1 MRLQKHVKQV
11 FMSANYVAV
20 VALLI
25 QSSTVLF
32 AQDSTITDKPPVVRT
47 SLLRGIAR
55 DGLNTGETIL
65 LTYVQPVHWQKRD
78 FLRLGGAL
86 AISASALLVEERL
99 STYLQQNH
107 TRGLDK
113 LERVGYFL
121 GKPTTNYPVMMA
133 LWASGVVTKNEW
145 LRDTGLMVIA
155 SVTTSGLVQ
164 TAAKEIVGRARPGS
178 QLGHLAFDPFSNDA
192 GFHSFPSGHTML
204 SVATS
209 WVLARQVKS
218 VPLKVVFFALP
229 VITGGSRVYVGA
241 HWLSD
246 VLLGSALGIA
256 CAESVL
262 RLYPAIKANRA
273 YSVSVVPTGTGA
285 SIVVKL

>member
-1 MRLQKHVKQV
+1 MMAAHYAPVL
-11 FMSANYVAV
+11 
-20 VALLI
+20 ALLFY
-25 QSSTVLF
+25 SSTSLS
-32 AQDSTITDKPPVVRT
+32 AQDTTVIDKAPVGKT
-47 SLLRGIAR
+47 TLLKSLAS

-65 LTYVQPVHWQKRD
+65 ATYAQPIKWHKKD
-78 FLRLGGAL
+78 FVRLGGAL

-99 STYLQQNH
+99 SAYLQQNR
-107 TRGLDK
+107 TNGLDK

-121 GKPTTNYPVMMA
+121 GKPTTNYPVMVA
-133 LWASGVVTKNEW
+133 LWASGVVTKNDW

-164 TAAKEIVGRARPGS
+164 TAAKELVGRARPGS
-178 QLGHLAFDPFSNDA
+178 QRGHLSFNPLSNDA
-192 GFHSFPSGHTML
+192 GYHSFPSGHTML

-209 WVLARQVKS
+209 WVLARQVNS

-262 RLYPAIKANRA
+262 RLYPVIKANRA

-285 SIVVKL
+285 SIVVRL

>member
-1 MRLQKHVKQV
+1 MSLKHLLLIALLLPTSRYLLAQDT
-11 FMSANYVAV
+11 AV
-20 VALLI
+20 VAP
-25 QSSTVLF
+25 S
-32 AQDSTITDKPPVVRT
+32 PVVQT
-47 SLLRGIAR
+47 PFLKSIAR
-55 DGLNTGETIL
+55 DGEHTGKTIL
-65 LTYVQPVHWQKRD
+65 LTYAQPLHWQKKD

-86 AISASALLVEERL
+86 AISASALLVDEHL
-99 STYLQQNH
+99 SAYLQRNH
-107 TRGLDK
+107 TPGLDR

-121 GKPTTNYPVMMA
+121 GKPTTNYPVMIA
-133 LWASGVVTKNEW
+133 LWASGVATRNEW

-164 TAAKEIVGRARPGS
+164 TAAKELAGRARPGAGRGN
-178 QLGHLAFDPFSNDA
+178 LYFDPLSNNSDY
-192 GFHSFPSGHTML
+192 HSFPSGHTML

-209 WVLARQVKS
+209 WILARQVKS
-218 VPLKVVFFALP
+218 VPLKVVFYALP

-262 RLYPAIKANRA
+262 RLYPAIKASRA
-273 YSVSVVPTGTGA
+273 YSVNVIPTGTGA
-285 SIVVKL
+285 SLLVTL

>member
-1 MRLQKHVKQV
+1 
-11 FMSANYVAV
+11 MSANSVGV
-20 VALLI
+20 LALLI
-25 QSSTVLF
+25 YSSTALY
-32 AQDSTITDKPPVVRT
+32 AQDTTVIDKTPVGRR
-47 SLLRGIAR
+47 SFFNGIAR

-65 LTYVQPVHWQKRD
+65 ATYAQPVHWQKKD

-86 AISASALLVEERL
+86 AISASALLVDERL
-99 STYLQQNH
+99 SAYLQQNR
-107 TRGLDK
+107 TSGLDK

-121 GKPTTNYPVMMA
+121 GKPTTNYPVMLA
-133 LWASGVVTKNEW
+133 IWASGVVTKNEW

-164 TAAKEIVGRARPGS
+164 TAAKELVGRARPGS
-178 QLGHLAFDPFSNDA
+178 QQGHLAFNPLSNDA
-192 GFHSFPSGHTML
+192 GYHSFPSGHTML

-262 RLYPAIKANRA
+262 RLYPAIKANHA
-273 YSVSVVPTGTGA
+273 YSVSVIPNGTGA

>member
-1 MRLQKHVKQV
+1 
-11 FMSANYVAV
+11 MSAHYVTAL
-20 VALLI
+20 ALLLH
-25 QSSTVLF
+25 SSSLLF
-32 AQDSTITDKPPVVRT
+32 AQDTTVVEQEPVVRP
-47 SLLRGIAR
+47 SLLRTVAQ
-55 DGLNTGETIL
+55 DGKHTGQTIL
-65 LTYVQPVHWQKRD
+65 RTYAQPLHWQKKD

-86 AISASALLVEERL
+86 AISASALLVDEQL
-99 STYLQQNH
+99 SSYLQRNH
-107 TRGLDK
+107 TNGLDK

-121 GKPTTNYPVMMA
+121 GKPTTNYPVMIA
-133 LWASGVVTKNEW
+133 LWASGVAVKNEW

-164 TAAKEIVGRARPGS
+164 TAAKELAGRARPGARRGN
-178 QLGHLAFDPFSNDA
+178 LYFDPLSNNADY
-192 GFHSFPSGHTML
+192 HSFPSGHTML

-209 WVLARQVKS
+209 WILARQVKS

-273 YSVSVVPTGTGA
+273 YSINVIPTGNGA
-285 SIVVKL
+285 TLLVRL